1 MNTTT
6 NKPYDWVEAVRKE
19 RDQIAADTEGK
30 TPKEILEYFRQR
42 RDQISVQ
49 KEPK

>member
-1 MNTTT
+1 MKTTI
-6 NKPYDWVEAVRKE
+6 KKSYDCIQAVRKE
-19 RDQIAADTEGK
+19 RDRIAADTDGK